1 MWSTTHCYADYT
13 YPCASISACCVLLF
27 SLIMSASLLGRYRTP
42 CEHPSPFVYS
52 AQSSE
57 VSHWKC
63 ALEKLFIIVTLL
75 DYIRTQLET
84 YLHLRMKSLFC
95 LQEAVH
101 HYHHTVSVTRLLQEP
116 VENTFALEDE
126 IFVLFTSGFSSEV
139 CTIAVVC
146 HAYIDTH

>member
-1 MWSTTHCYADYT
+1 
-13 YPCASISACCVLLF
+13 
-27 SLIMSASLLGRYRTP
+27 MSASLLGRYRTP
-42 CEHPSPFVYS
+42 CEHPYPFVYS
-52 AQSSE
+52 TQSSI
-57 VSHWKC
+57 VSHQKC
-63 ALEKLFIIVTLL
+63 ALEKLFIIVTIL

-101 HYHHTVSVTRLLQEP
+101 HYHHTITRLHQEP

-139 CTIAVVC
+139 CTVAVVKSAQLRLSVM
-146 HAYIDTH
+146 HTETPTDPVSRED